1 MTRVNIYRVDDV
13 VQAYAKESSRDF
25 KKLKARHARIIKGK
39 RFQKAFPNY
48 NGLWDVNVEEG
59 RGRGSYAVYAEGL
72 IKLGGN
78 RSEAVLLHEMAHH
91 INHRHVEFG
100 YGDDHDPGFA
110 SAYLALV
117 KVVLGAEAERALR
130 HAYKAIGVKVY
141 KKGKPRGV
149 PVRVRGEAPEKASEL
164 IDKMVRTKDGEKEQ
178 RAFLRGVV
186 KNLPDETFW
195 SNMEH
200 AIIPCPEKGCDGE
213 AKVEALV
220 YYGGPPVRRRV
231 QFELQHEACG
241 LHESWEVSP
250 KWYDGERRRV
260 RQKAMDAQRAAHT

>member
-13 VQAYAKESSRDF
+13 VQAYAKETSTDF
-25 KKLKARHARIIKGK
+25 KKLKARHARIVKGK

-48 NGLWDVNVEEG
+48 QGLWDMRVEES
-59 RGRGSYAVYAEGL
+59 RGRGSYARYDARL

-91 INHRHVEFG
+91 INHRHAEFG

-110 SAYLALV
+110 SAYAAV
-117 KVVLGAEAERALR
+117 VRVVLGAEAERALL
-130 HAYKAIGVKVY
+130 HAYAAIGVKVY
-141 KKGKPRGV
+141 SKVQRKGVDVLTEGEV
-149 PVRVRGEAPEKASEL
+149 PERAREL
-164 IDKMVRTKDGEKEQ
+164 IDKMVKTKDGEKEQ

-186 KNLPDETFW
+186 KNLPDEVFW

-200 AIIPCPEKGCDGE
+200 AIMPCPEKGCDGE
-213 AKVEALV
+213 AKVEAYV
-220 YYGGPPVRRRV
+220 YFGGPPMRRRV

-241 LHESWEVSP
+241 LHEYLEMSAKV
-250 KWYDGERRRV
+250 YDEERRRV
-260 RQKAMDAQRAAHT
+260 RQKGIDAQRAAHT

>member
-13 VQAYAKESSRDF
+13 VQAYAKETSTDF
-25 KKLKARHARIIKGK
+25 KKLKARHARIVKGK

-48 NGLWDVNVEEG
+48 QGLWDTRVEES
-59 RGRGSYAVYAEGL
+59 RGRGSYARYHERL
-72 IKLGGN
+72 IKLGSN

-91 INHRHVEFG
+91 INHRHREFG
-100 YGDDHDPGFA
+100 HGDDHDPGFA
-110 SAYLALV
+110 SAYLAVV

-141 KKGKPRGV
+141 KEGKPRGV
-149 PVRVRGEAPEKASEL
+149 PVRVRGEAPEKAREL
-164 IDKMVRTKDGEKEQ
+164 IDKMVKVKDGEKEQ

-186 KNLPDETFW
+186 KNLPDEAFW

-200 AIIPCPEKGCDGE
+200 AVIPCPEKGCDGE

-220 YYGGPPVRRRV
+220 YYGGPPIRRRV

-241 LHESWEVSP
+241 LHESWDVSP